1 MEEEEAEGIQEE
13 GVSHLRQD
21 VQRQEP
27 GLRERLENWQL
38 GIAAKHFQWMGR
50 AWVEE

>member
-1 MEEEEAEGIQEE
+1 MRVEEEEAEGIQGDKPEEE

-27 GLRERLENWQL
+27 GLRERLGNL
-38 GIAAKHFQWMGR
+38 AIRFCC
-50 AWVEE
+50 